1 MKYIITEE
9 QHKRLIESNDKLVR
23 MVQKSIDNIIDK
35 MREECEEIDDFS
47 AFRCKILTF
56 TTNITVDEVYPGLYL
71 SNNEEM
77 ISRIHLTFDTLSKG
91 SDERYGHF
99 FYEYLQ
105 EPLEQRF
112 GLKFAVRYNVN
123 KINE

>member
-1 MKYIITEE
+1 MKYIITEQ

-23 MVQKSIDNIIDK
+23 MVQKSIDHIIDK
-35 MREECEEIDDFS
+35 MREECEEINDFKCRIIAS
-47 AFRCKILTF
+47 
-56 TTNITVDEVYPGLYL
+56 TTNITVDEVYPNLYL
-71 SNNEEM
+71 NINEDM
-77 ISRIHLTFDTLSKG
+77 ISRIHLTFDTLREG

>member
-1 MKYIITEE
+1 MKYIITEQ

-23 MVQKSIDNIIDK
+23 SIQRAIDHIIDK
-35 MREECEEIDDFS
+35 MREECEDIDDFS
-47 AFRCKILTF
+47 AFRCRILVF
-56 TTNITVDEVYPGLYL
+56 TTNITVDEVYPDLYFN
-71 SNNEEM
+71 SNQDM
-77 ISRIHLTFDTLSKG
+77 MSRIHLTFDTLSEG
-91 SDERYGHF
+91 SDERYGYF

-105 EPLEQRF
+105 EPLKKIF

>member
-23 MVQKSIDNIIDK
+23 SIQRAIDHIIDK
-35 MREECEEIDDFS
+35 MREECEDIDDFS
-47 AFRCKILTF
+47 AFRCRILVF
-56 TTNITVDEVYPGLYL
+56 TTNITVDEVYPDLYFN
-71 SNNEEM
+71 SNQDM
-77 ISRIHLTFDTLSKG
+77 MSRIHLTFDTLSEG
-91 SDERYGHF
+91 SDERYGYF

-105 EPLEQRF
+105 EPLKKIF